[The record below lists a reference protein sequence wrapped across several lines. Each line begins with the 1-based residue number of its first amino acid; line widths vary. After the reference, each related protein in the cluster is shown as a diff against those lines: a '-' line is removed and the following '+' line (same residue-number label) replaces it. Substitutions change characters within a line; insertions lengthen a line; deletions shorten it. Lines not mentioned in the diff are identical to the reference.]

1 MAANIVDKIKNLLDL
16 SRNNNSPEEAA
27 LAATRAQELMFKY
40 QIQES
45 DIVSTD
51 EERKPEALV
60 EEGIDSKDKKRNVWK
75 SCLAY
80 AVAKG
85 FGATMYHTDR
95 NGTAHFQI
103 FGLESSVQTV
113 KYMYAYLLNE
123 IERLCEE
130 NWKAHGKEQRQSPRT
145 WRNNFRLGAVNTI
158 RERLQKQHQA
168 QRVEVRERVA
178 EAKREAKPQS
188 AALAL
193 FQTNEERVEAG
204 YEELRKKHN
213 LRTTRTRYRHNPNA
227 YERGR
232 EAGSKVSLGGGRG
245 LGAPARGIES

>member
-1 MAANIVDKIKNLLDL
+1 MADIIDRIKNLLHL
-16 SRNNNSPEEAA
+16 SRNNDSVEEAA
-27 LAATRAQELMFKY
+27 LAATRAQELMFRY

-45 DIVSTD
+45 DIVTSE

-60 EEGIDSKDKKRNVWK
+60 EESIDSKDKKRNVWK

-85 FGATMYHTDR
+85 FGATMYYTHAG
-95 NGTAHFQI
+95 GTSRFQI

-113 KYMYAYLLNE
+113 KYMYSSLLNE

-130 NWKAHGKEQRQSPRT
+130 GWKAHGKEQRQSPRT

-158 RERLQKQHQA
+158 RQRLENQRQA
-168 QRVEVRERVA
+168 QNVEVRERVA
-178 EAKREAKPQS
+178 EAKRAAKPQS
-188 AALAL
+188 TALAL
-193 FQTNEERVEAG
+193 YQTNEERVEAG

-213 LRTTRTRYRHNPNA
+213 LRKRRTHSRHNPTA
-227 YERGR
+227 YQRGS
-232 EAGSKVSLGGGRG
+232 EAGANVSLGGGRG
-245 LGAPARGIES
+245 LNAPAKGIES